1 MRAAIYTL
9 GCKVNQYETQA
20 MEQELRRRGHELVDF
35 EDSADA
41 YIINT
46 CSVTAVS
53 DKKSR
58 QMIRRARRRSP
69 GAVVAACGCYV
80 QTHTDEAKTLGID
93 LIGGTGDR
101 MAFLDLLE
109 QEVRDRTPRVA
120 VDDSLRRRSFEVLP
134 AGGLAARTRAM
145 LKVEDG
151 CVNFC
156 TYCIIPFARGPV
168 RSLPMDQAVAQTRQ
182 LQAEGYRELVFTGIE
197 ISSDGM
203 VLLPTIREI
212 VKDYEDLNFAV
223 SELHGVQSGTL
234 RLGCFTSLAISLLPE
249 ILKDFHQTYPNIQ
262 IQLMTG
268 EYYEIS
274 EWLRRGAIDCGFL
287 AIPASND
294 FETTPIL
301 HDTMVAILPKD
312 HPMADASVFPLEQL
326 PHENFVRLMEIEDYE
341 FNRLLDHY
349 NIHPE
354 VTYDT
359 TSDFALLSMV
369 EAGLGIS
376 IVHSLL
382 IKPGR
387 YRVAV
392 LPLNVKQS
400 REIGIAVKKGFL
412 PSTITQLF
420 LQHVV
425 DYTRDMGEITVI
437 RH

>member
-1 MRAAIYTL
+1 MSIRKYIAYLRTVETGSI
-9 GCKVNQYETQA
+9 TQA
-20 MEQELRRRGHELVDF
+20 ANELGYTQ
-35 EDSADA
+35 S
-41 YIINT
+41 
-46 CSVTAVS
+46 AVS
-53 DKKSR
+53 K
-58 QMIRRARRRSP
+58 MIS
-69 GAVVAACGCYV
+69 
-80 QTHTDEAKTLGID
+80 D
-93 LIGGTGDR
+93 
-101 MAFLDLLE
+101 LE
-109 QEVRDRTPRVA
+109 QDWQVK
-120 VDDSLRRRSFEVLP
+120 LL
-134 AGGLAARTRAM
+134 TR
-145 LKVEDG
+145 
-151 CVNFC
+151 NH
-156 TYCIIPFARGPV
+156 
-168 RSLPMDQAVAQTRQ
+168 S
-182 LQAEGYRELVFTGIE
+182 GIE

-294 FETTPIL
+294 FETTTIL

-387 YRVAV
+387 YRVAT

-400 REIGIAVKKGFL
+400 REIGIAVKRAFSPPRSRSFSSSMWSTTPRIWARSPSSGTEFFLKNQGKFHFPTGGWKGFS
-412 PSTITQLF
+412 PIQPP
-420 LQHVV
+420 
-425 DYTRDMGEITVI
+425 
-437 RH
+437 RHCQSSPCPLY

>member
-1 MRAAIYTL
+1 MILETIHDPRDIKTL
-9 GCKVNQYETQA
+9 NDSQTQLLCT
-20 MEQELRRRGHELVDF
+20 ELREFLLKNVSKTGGHLA
-35 EDSADA
+35 S
-41 YIINT
+41 NL
-46 CSVTAVS
+46 
-53 DKKSR
+53 
-58 QMIRRARRRSP
+58 
-69 GAVVAACGCYV
+69 GAVELMIS
-80 QTHTDEAKTLGID
+80 D
-93 LIGGTGDR
+93 
-101 MAFLDLLE
+101 LE
-109 QEVRDRTPRVA
+109 QDWQVK
-120 VDDSLRRRSFEVLP
+120 LL
-134 AGGLAARTRAM
+134 TR
-145 LKVEDG
+145 
-151 CVNFC
+151 NH
-156 TYCIIPFARGPV
+156 
-168 RSLPMDQAVAQTRQ
+168 S
-182 LQAEGYRELVFTGIE
+182 GIE

-294 FETTPIL
+294 FETTTIL

-387 YRVAV
+387 YRVAT

-425 DYTRDMGEITVI
+425 DYTKDMGEVTVI